1 MSWSRRG
8 WIVEACGGDPLII
21 TCAMTRPAGTVAPE
35 VVATSIDAFRRILRA
50 LRLAERRTQA
60 EAGLSAA
67 QLFVLHALADGHE
80 TSLSELAE
88 RTMTDRSSVAAVV
101 DRLLDAGLVVRGV
114 SRADRR
120 RAAIRLTAAGRAVLV
135 RAPQPPTVLLMDA
148 VRSLE
153 PEQRAA
159 LATGLSA
166 LATSMGVDG
175 EPAGMLFDDVRATT
189 ARRKRP

>member
-1 MSWSRRG
+1 
-8 WIVEACGGDPLII
+8 
-21 TCAMTRPAGTVAPE
+21 

-60 EAGLSAA
+60 DAGLSAA
-67 QLFVLHALADGHE
+67 QLFVLYALADGNE

-114 SRADRR
+114 SHADRR
-120 RAAIRLTAAGRAVLV
+120 RAAIVLTTAGRAVLG

-148 VRSLE
+148 VRSLN
-153 PEQRAA
+153 PQQRDA

-166 LATSMGVDG
+166 LVRAMGVDG
-175 EPAGMLFDDVRATT
+175 EPAGMLFDDVRVSRPNSPPASPPPADR
-189 ARRKRP
+189 ARR